1 MNKIWSVYA
10 LFEDDESTSWILI
23 GNFTDK
29 SIAERNKKKWLD
41 FFDSNKNI
49 LEKPDN
55 WIPENDEW
63 FDGEDFD
70 WLDSSEYYSK
80 LSKYKYIRDFQD
92 IFVEEQPLDKDIF
105 IDNIPY
111 DSVSDLAKEFNRD
124 YKIKEIIE

>member
-10 LFEDDESTSWILI
+10 LFEDQESTSWILI

-29 SIAERNKKKWLD
+29 LIAERNKKKWLD

-55 WIPENDEW
+55 WIPQNDEW
-63 FDGEDFD
+63 FDGEYFD

-80 LSKYKYIRDFQD
+80 LSKYKYIKDFQD
-92 IFVEEQPLDKDIF
+92 VFVQEQPLDKDIF